1 MPFDIKTPTTSSWN
15 LSIQRQVASEWLL
28 SVSYIGTQTA
38 HVWSQKQVNPA
49 IFLGLGPCTLNG
61 VTYNVC
67 STSANTN
74 QRRRFSI
81 ERPLDGQAMAFVSDT
96 DDGGTMSYNG
106 MLVSIERRAAR
117 GFTINGN
124 YTWSHCIGDYA
135 DINSVGPAADETYS
149 NPANRRG

>member
-1 MPFDIKTPTTSSWN
+1 
-15 LSIQRQVASEWLL
+15 
-28 SVSYIGTQTA
+28 
-38 HVWSQKQVNPA
+38 
-49 IFLGLGPCTLNG
+49 
-61 VTYNVC
+61 
-67 STSANTN
+67 
-74 QRRRFSI
+74 
-81 ERPLDGQAMAFVSDT
+81 MAFVSDT

-149 NPANRRG
+149 NPANRRGDRGNCLGDHRVYRRRRGGV